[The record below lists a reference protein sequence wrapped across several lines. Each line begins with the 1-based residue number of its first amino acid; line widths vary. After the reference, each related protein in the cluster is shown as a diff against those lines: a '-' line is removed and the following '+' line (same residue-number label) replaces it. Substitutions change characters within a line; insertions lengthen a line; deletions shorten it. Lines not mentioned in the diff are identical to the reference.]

1 MNIRNPRLCRRHP
14 LVAATLLLT
23 AAPLFAGHDPFSFRG
38 VTPGVTGEADVLGDP
53 QWGEPAARSAGVDGA
68 SVLEYSLPGYRRGRA
83 NVFVVVRDGR
93 VRTVDV
99 LLPEGF
105 TPGQVAEV
113 FELGEG
119 TAEEL
124 AADALLGARRD
135 ASWRPR
141 KYSAGAAVLFLGAG
155 PGGAESAELMRF
167 YSVAGAGP
175 TPSPAREPAASPTA
189 DRPAPTP
196 LPATSSPSDWTRH
209 RAKGHAV
216 SLAAPPDWKPAVRR
230 GSTLINLVPP
240 GAGTDLTVSAFVT
253 FVKIK
258 EPQDAL
264 RKTVE
269 VSIKTTRKTS
279 PDTKIDPVRWGQRE
293 GRPAAL
299 VSLERSVSKKAEKV
313 LVRIFVQLVE
323 DTENIYFVQAQCPV
337 ADLERWERQLEK
349 IIDSCRFGEAS
360 DDSALAGGAV
370 VSSGPTAAAK
380 HAAEATAARR
390 EIEQHLAAGKAID
403 ATVEWRTD
411 FGPCEGTFVHKAAMA
426 GHGSVVAWLLERG
439 APVDDT
445 RFMNKPIGGPGMG
458 APTAV
463 ALAAWAGHPDVVEI
477 LVSRGADVR
486 RTGRGRGDGGD
497 GSALWNAIARGHL
510 DIAKF
515 LVEKGAPLGTV
526 EEGQPTLL
534 HAAAAG
540 GYFQMVEWLLERQL
554 PVNHRDGHGRGA
566 LNLALFAG
574 DPESGYPAVATL
586 LILKGADVRHRDGDN
601 PLSLAAR
608 LGDRS
613 LVELMVSRGA
623 SLVGPAQ
630 KSPPLHMA
638 VSAGHLD
645 VIAYL
650 LEAGASI
657 EQEDGYSRTPL
668 HVATDRK
675 VFFFLLEK
683 GASVHARDGRGN
695 TPLHSA
701 ALENV
706 DRVRHLISLGAEVNA
721 RNQAGETPLHLAAEY
736 NRQTA
741 VEALLE
747 AKADATLA
755 DGKGRTP
762 ADRTRNPE
770 LKKTLSV
777 R

>member
-1 MNIRNPRLCRRHP
+1 
-14 LVAATLLLT
+14 LT

-53 QWGEPAARSAGVDGA
+53 QWGEPAARSAGADGA
-68 SVLEYSLPGYRRGRA
+68 SVLEFSLPGYRRGGA

-124 AADALLGARRD
+124 TADARLGARSD
-135 ASWRPR
+135 GAWRPR
-141 KYSAGAAVLFLGAG
+141 KYSAGAAVLFLGAA
-155 PGGAESAELMRF
+155 PGAAESAELMRF

-175 TPSPAREPAASPTA
+175 TPSPDPAPAREPAVSPTA
-189 DRPAPTP
+189 DRPAATP

-299 VSLERSVSKKAEKV
+299 VSLQRSVSKKAEKV
-313 LVRIFVQLVE
+313 LVQVFVHLVE

-337 ADLERWERQLEK
+337 ADLERWRRQLEK
-349 IIDSCRFGEAS
+349 IIDSFQFGEAS
-360 DDSALAGGAV
+360 GDSAPGSGADVAAVNRPATRLAA
-370 VSSGPTAAAK
+370 SSAPAAAATSSSE
-380 HAAEATAARR
+380 AAAARR
-390 EIEQHLAAGKAID
+390 EIEKHLAAGKAID
-403 ATVEWRTD
+403 ARVHWNTEV
-411 FGPCEGTFVHKAAMA
+411 GPCEGTFVHQAALA
-426 GHGSVVAWLLERG
+426 GHGTVVAWLLERG
-439 APVDDT
+439 VPVNDAG
-445 RFMNKPIGGPGMG
+445 FMNKPIGGPGMG
-458 APTAV
+458 APTAL
-463 ALAAWAGHPDVVEI
+463 ALAAWAGHQDVVEL
-477 LVSRGADVR
+477 LVSQGADLGHR
-486 RTGRGRGDGGD
+486 RGGGDGGD
-497 GSALWNAIARGHL
+497 GSALWNAIAQGHL
-510 DIAKF
+510 GIAKF
-515 LVEKGAPLGTV
+515 LVEKGAPLGAT
-526 EEGQPTLL
+526 EQGQPTPL

-540 GYFQMVEWLLERQL
+540 GYFQMVEWLLERRL

-566 LNLALFAG
+566 LDLALFAG
-574 DPESGYPAVATL
+574 LPESGYPAVATL

-601 PLSLAAR
+601 PLSHAAR

-613 LVELMVSRGA
+613 LIELMVSRGA
-623 SLVGPAQ
+623 SLTRPAQ
-630 KSPPLHMA
+630 DSPPLHTA
-638 VSAGHLD
+638 VSAGH
-645 VIAYL
+645 VSVVAYL